1 MKNKK
6 LLLIVIAVII
16 GYYGFNG
23 VVESKKSAHFIVDS
37 CTSGFIDALP
47 NYSKVVESFF
57 STGSITKEF
66 IHSNYPP
73 LYQLESALIIH
84 AIGNSWQLLN
94 FVHNGFYLALL
105 IVFIY
110 LLGAL
115 IADRRAG
122 IIAAVIISL
131 YPLTYA
137 AFNKYCIDFPL
148 MAIVTMNIYF
158 LVKSDYFTDTRWSI
172 LVGLAF
178 CYGMLMKEPY
188 GAFMIGPFLWGGQK
202 AIYDAGEKHCY
213 KKLFNLLICGCVVY
227 CILFVLTHYYRDNLT
242 WKLYGRLIEENAG
255 NGLFSLKN
263 LRLFTAGWWESILS
277 PPFFLLLIPCIYYA
291 FRKINSDIKVLFLL
305 WIGIPTII
313 VWGMPHWN
321 TARHLL
327 PALPACALITAVGLS
342 TIYNRKWGKVI
353 LGLIVVMGIA
363 QYYMFKYDLL
373 GISAFS
379 YHGFKYFQT
388 GEALQVSLPADKRQ
402 SMRLEQTA
410 QAVHSILRDEY
421 GVSFREKK
429 YHMLFICSTG
439 DWGYGFQCIMGP
451 YLWYKY
457 DLDVTMVRSCEFCDA
472 LIERSGS
479 IGGIDFVLY
488 ENRIDAD
495 PNPDPDPL
503 TFQMIKDNWI
513 KINTGVRNDQEINPK
528 KKYDWDSA
536 AMRWDTF
543 IASLDFHGVV
553 ARDADFITT
562 LYTRKK
568 SVVGKNDLLKNH

>member
-110 LLGAL
+110 LLGDL
-115 IADRRAG
+115 IADHRTG
-122 IIAAVIISL
+122 LIAAVMVSL

-137 AFNKYCIDFPL
+137 AFDKFCIDFPL
-148 MAIVTMNIYF
+148 MAIITMNIYC
-158 LVKSDYFTDTRWSI
+158 LIKSDYFSDSRWSI
-172 LVGLAF
+172 LVGLMF

-188 GAFMIGPFLWGGQK
+188 GAFMIGPLVWGGLK
-202 AIYDAGEKHCY
+202 AIFAAVREQRY
-213 KKLFNLLICGCVVY
+213 KKLLNFSICGCIIY
-227 CILFVLTHYYRDNLT
+227 CILFILTHYYSDSLT
-242 WKLYGRLIEENAG
+242 WKLYGRLTEEYG
-255 NGLFSLKN
+255 GEGLFSFTN
-263 LRLFTAGWWESILS
+263 LRLFTVGWWESILS
-277 PPFFLLLIPCIYYA
+277 PPFFILLIPCIIY
-291 FRKINSDIKVLFLL
+291 FIKKVNTDVKVMFLL
-305 WIGIPTII
+305 WIVLPTTILF
-313 VWGMPHWN
+313 VMPHWK

-327 PALPACALITAVGLS
+327 PALPACALITAVGL
-342 TIYNRKWGKVI
+342 NEFFNKKWGKVFLVI
-353 LGLIVVMGIA
+353 IVVIGIA

-373 GISAFS
+373 RINEFN
-379 YHGFKYFQT
+379 YNGFNYFQT
-388 GEALQVSLPADKRQ
+388 GEGLRVSLYWNKSKSERLKQIAQ
-402 SMRLEQTA
+402 S
-410 QAVHSILRDEY
+410 VYSSIHEEY
-421 GVSFREKK
+421 GEHFRARK
-429 YHMLFICSTG
+429 YSMLFISSTG
-439 DWGYGFQCIMGP
+439 DMGMGFQGIMGG
-451 YLWYKY
+451 YLWYAY
-457 DLDVTMVRSCEFCDA
+457 GMDVTKVPLYKVCDA
-472 LIERSGS
+472 LIESS
-479 IGGIDFVLY
+479 KFTDSIDFVFY
-488 ENRIDAD
+488 ENCVSV
-495 PNPDPDPL
+495 NPSPL
-503 TFQMIKDNWI
+503 AFSMIKDNWI
-513 KINTGVRNDQEINPK
+513 KSKSSISNSYALDPNKRFS
-528 KKYDWDSA
+528 WDSA